1 MKFLNSIWINNY
13 KVNILKKK
21 HDIVSQRKE
30 LIFLPQIQIFLSIYL
45 CNPMSETFYLVVV
58 RVDP

>member
-1 MKFLNSIWINNY
+1 MLFMKFLNSIWINNY

-30 LIFLPQIQIFLSIYL
+30 LICLPQIQIF
-45 CNPMSETFYLVVV
+45 
-58 RVDP
+58 